1 VQHDTI
7 SIHPP
12 QHNTHPVFTTL
23 LTIFALARRLN
34 GRLAG
39 GLGGRPGDLDG
50 RCGALTLK
58 EMWRLGERQGKR
70 GMEGCG
76 CMRISALHLNVR
88 GGGLLIS
95 ILLAI
100 LLGVIGALDNS
111 F

>member
-76 CMRISALHLNVR
+76 CMRISALHVNVR
-88 GGGLLIS
+88 GGGLLIG

-100 LLGVIGALDNS
+100 LLGVLGALDNS